1 MVLNKWLSGAHSQR
15 IRKTNNVGARKLK
28 GLNMIVNISYGYLYL
43 REIELMLNTVYYFE
57 TVHFKHKYLLKHVR
71 VETVTTG
78 LTIPMGTNDGRYHGN

>member
-1 MVLNKWLSGAHSQR
+1 
-15 IRKTNNVGARKLK
+15 VGARKLK

-78 LTIPMGTNDGRYHGN
+78 LTTVTIGKINFHVKTIIIVNIYKIVLSL